1 MNHLLQVE
9 SREEAIN
16 AEGLGEQRRAP
27 KAQQASHPF
36 GRELRLRQP
45 QYFIAPAAQML
56 PVFFIKPPRVFA
68 VLQVAFE
75 MAHTVVLPFVV
86 ARGQFRDAQPL
97 ADATKHVEKLMPLRF
112 FERTMQ
118 KRVRAL

>member
-1 MNHLLQVE
+1 MNHFLQVE
-9 SREEAIN
+9 SREKAIN
-16 AEGLGEQRRAP
+16 AAGFEEQRRAP

-56 PVFFIKPPRVFA
+56 PVFFVKPPRVFA

-75 MAHTVVLPFVV
+75 MAQPVVSPFVV
-86 ARGQFRDAQPL
+86 ARWEFRDAQAF
-97 ADATKHVEKLMPLRF
+97 ADATKHV
-112 FERTMQ
+112 
-118 KRVRAL
+118 

>member
-16 AEGLGEQRRAP
+16 AEGLEEQWRTP
-27 KAQQASHPF
+27 EAQQASHSF

-45 QYFIAPAAQML
+45 QYFITPAAQML

-75 MAHTVVLPFVV
+75 MAQPVVLPFVI
-86 ARGQFRDAQPL
+86 AHGQFRDAQPF
-97 ADATKHVEKLMPLRF
+97 ADATKHV
-112 FERTMQ
+112 
-118 KRVRAL
+118 

>member
-1 MNHLLQVE
+1 MNHLLQLE

-16 AEGLGEQRRAP
+16 AECLEEQRRAP
-27 KAQQASHPF
+27 KAQEASHPF
-36 GRELRLRQP
+36 GRELRLRHP

-75 MAHTVVLPFVV
+75 MAQSVVLPFVV
-86 ARGQFRDAQPL
+86 ARRQFLDSQSL
-97 ADATKHVEKLMPLRF
+97 TDATKHVVKLMPLRF
-112 FERTMQ
+112 FERAMQ
-118 KRVRAL
+118 